1 MDANFITIND
11 QIADIVPWRSRQLRT
26 EQLSRATARILLF
39 SGLAVSLVLMAFI
52 AVQYI
57 MINFLDRNLQ
67 TVKDQTEATS
77 VKLLND
83 ARDLSRNEVSE
94 YTFRIQ
100 QLLDDLTKI
109 DGTLVRFE
117 VAKGKMEWEALVPA
131 AYSTGIMSIR
141 GQAQPEIEKD
151 GRVRVKG
158 NR

>member
-26 EQLSRATARILLF
+26 EQLSRATARIIPF

-67 TVKDQTEATS
+67 TVKDQTKATS

-100 QLLDDLTKI
+100 QLLDDLTKLM
-109 DGTLVRFE
+109 GTLVP
-117 VAKGKMEWEALVPA
+117 V
-131 AYSTGIMSIR
+131 
-141 GQAQPEIEKD
+141 
-151 GRVRVKG
+151 
-158 NR
+158 